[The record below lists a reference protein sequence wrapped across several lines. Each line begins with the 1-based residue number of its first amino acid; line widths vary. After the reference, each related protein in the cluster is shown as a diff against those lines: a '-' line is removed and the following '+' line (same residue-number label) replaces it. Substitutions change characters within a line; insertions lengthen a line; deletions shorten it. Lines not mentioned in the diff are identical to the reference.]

1 MRDRTEVHRTI
12 LESGIIAVIRASN
25 SQMAFNLAEAAYR
38 GGITAVEITMT
49 VPGGLEIIRELAEKY
64 RDSDLMI
71 GAGTVMDAP
80 TARLAILSQAEYII
94 CPHLDIDVIKTCHR
108 YNKLCIPGA
117 MSVTEI
123 VQAMTEGADLVK
135 IFPASILGPGFIKA
149 VRGPLPQAMMVPTG
163 GVNIDNIEKWF
174 EAGAVAVAVGS
185 ELTKEAILKS
195 DYGILER
202 TAREYVTRAKAA
214 RQKFAEK

>member
-1 MRDRTEVHRTI
+1 MRERTEVYKTI
-12 LESGIIAVIRASN
+12 LESGIIAVIRASD
-25 SQMAFNLAEAAYR
+25 SEQAFKLAEAAYR

-64 RDSDLMI
+64 RGGDLMI
-71 GAGTVMDAP
+71 GAGTVIDP
-80 TARLAILSQAEYII
+80 ETARLAILNQAEYII
-94 CPHLDIDVIKTCHR
+94 CPHLDINIIKSCHR
-108 YNKLCIPGA
+108 YGKLCVPGA

-123 VQAMTEGADLVK
+123 VQAMTNGADLVK
-135 IFPASILGPGFIKA
+135 VFPAGILGPGFIKA
-149 VRGPLPQAMMVPTG
+149 VLGPLPHALMVPTG

-185 ELTKEAILKS
+185 ELTREAVRKS
-195 DYGILER
+195 DYSLLES
-202 TAREYVTRAKAA
+202 TARKYVARARAA